1 MNIHTIILAGGRG
14 TRMLSQKAKVLQKL
28 ASKTMLQH
36 ILTSAKQVSDKI
48 SVVVGFDKEGVEEE
62 ISHLSI
68 NAKTYLQKKQIGT
81 ADAVKSV
88 IDEINDSEK
97 VLILYGDVPLI
108 KASTLNNLC
117 STEGDIA
124 ILTTLL
130 KNPTGYGR
138 VVKDS
143 NNLVTRIV
151 EEKDA
156 TDMQKEI
163 NEIFTGILVAP
174 GKALKELI
182 PLINNENA
190 AQEYYL
196 TDLIGIASEKGFKIN
211 AQDSPKSETMGANNR
226 LEQEELERVL
236 RNMNAED
243 LLKAGAT
250 LIDKSRI
257 DIRGN
262 IEVGADCV
270 IDVNVIFEGDVELG
284 DNVEI
289 GANSVIS
296 DTKIDNGTKILPFSH
311 IVQSNNIGKDCSI
324 GPYARLREGSIIEN
338 EAKIGNFVE
347 TKKSTIGKSS
357 KANHFSYLGDAQ
369 IGDNVNIGAGTI
381 TCNYDG
387 KDKHKTNIGEG
398 SFIGT
403 NSSLVAPINIG
414 KNAYVGAGSTITK
427 DIPDDALGVGR
438 GKQIN
443 KENWSKKKK

>member
-48 SVVVGFDKEGVEEE
+48 SLVVGFDKEGVEEE

-68 NAKTYLQKKQIGT
+68 NAKTYQQKKQIGT

-124 ILTTLL
+124 ILSTLL

-262 IEVGADCV
+262 VKVGADCI

-311 IVQSNNIGKDCSI
+311 IVQSNIGKDCSI

>member
-1 MNIHTIILAGGRG
+1 M
-14 TRMLSQKAKVLQKL
+14 K
-28 ASKTMLQH
+28 
-36 ILTSAKQVSDKI
+36 
-48 SVVVGFDKEGVEEE
+48 
-62 ISHLSI
+62 
-68 NAKTYLQKKQIGT
+68 
-81 ADAVKSV
+81 
-88 IDEINDSEK
+88 
-97 VLILYGDVPLI
+97 
-108 KASTLNNLC
+108 
-117 STEGDIA
+117 
-124 ILTTLL
+124 
-130 KNPTGYGR
+130 
-138 VVKDS
+138 
-143 NNLVTRIV
+143 
-151 EEKDA
+151 
-156 TDMQKEI
+156 
-163 NEIFTGILVAP
+163 
-174 GKALKELI
+174 
-182 PLINNENA
+182 
-190 AQEYYL
+190 
-196 TDLIGIASEKGFKIN
+196 
-211 AQDSPKSETMGANNR
+211 
-226 LEQEELERVL
+226 
-236 RNMNAED
+236 
-243 LLKAGAT
+243 
-250 LIDKSRI
+250 
-257 DIRGN
+257 
-262 IEVGADCV
+262 
-270 IDVNVIFEGDVELG
+270 GDVELG

-311 IVQSNNIGKDCSI
+311 IVHPILERTVSI

>member
-1 MNIHTIILAGGRG
+1 MDIHTIILAGGRG

-68 NAKTYLQKKQIGT
+68 NAKTYQQKKQIGT

-117 STEGDIA
+117 SAEGDIA

-163 NEIFTGILVAP
+163 NEIFTGILVVP
-174 GKALKELI
+174 GKALKLSLI
-182 PLINNENA
+182 
-190 AQEYYL
+190 
-196 TDLIGIASEKGFKIN
+196 
-211 AQDSPKSETMGANNR
+211 
-226 LEQEELERVL
+226 
-236 RNMNAED
+236 
-243 LLKAGAT
+243 
-250 LIDKSRI
+250 
-257 DIRGN
+257 
-262 IEVGADCV
+262 
-270 IDVNVIFEGDVELG
+270 
-284 DNVEI
+284 
-289 GANSVIS
+289 
-296 DTKIDNGTKILPFSH
+296 H
-311 IVQSNNIGKDCSI
+311 I
-324 GPYARLREGSIIEN
+324 
-338 EAKIGNFVE
+338 
-347 TKKSTIGKSS
+347 
-357 KANHFSYLGDAQ
+357 
-369 IGDNVNIGAGTI
+369 
-381 TCNYDG
+381 
-387 KDKHKTNIGEG
+387 
-398 SFIGT
+398 
-403 NSSLVAPINIG
+403 
-414 KNAYVGAGSTITK
+414 
-427 DIPDDALGVGR
+427 
-438 GKQIN
+438 
-443 KENWSKKKK
+443 

>member
-1 MNIHTIILAGGRG
+1 
-14 TRMLSQKAKVLQKL
+14 MLSQKAKVLQKL

-163 NEIFTGILVAP
+163 NEIFTGILVVP

-262 IEVGADCV
+262 VEVGADCV

-311 IVQSNNIGKDCSI
+311 IVQSNIGKDCSI

>member
-1 MNIHTIILAGGRG
+1 
-14 TRMLSQKAKVLQKL
+14 MLSQKAKVLQKL

-36 ILTSAKQVSDKI
+36 ILVSAKQVSDKI

-68 NAKTYLQKKQIGT
+68 NAKTYQQKKQIGT

-108 KASTLNNLC
+108 KDSTLNNLC

-143 NNLVTRIV
+143 SNLVTRIV

-262 IEVGADCV
+262 VEVGADCV

-311 IVQSNNIGKDCSI
+311 IVQSNIGKDCSI

-427 DIPDDALGVGR
+427 HIPDDALGVGR

>member
-36 ILTSAKQVSDKI
+36 ILVSAKQVSDKI

-68 NAKTYLQKKQIGT
+68 NAKTYQQKKQIGT

-108 KASTLNNLC
+108 KASSLNNLC

-143 NNLVTRIV
+143 SNLVTRIV

-211 AQDSPKSETMGANNR
+211 AHDSPKSETMGANNR

-262 IEVGADCV
+262 VEVGADCV

-311 IVQSNNIGKDCSI
+311 IVQSNIGKDCSI